1 MTDSDETNEDE
12 NIKGKIIKMPIKA
25 VVFMAL
31 YITTGA
37 LVAYYCKLSYIGLL
51 SAIPFPSAEPNNLG
65 KYADDIELEH
75 LTVPTSTVPM
85 EKDKNKNM
93 CNKIFF
99 DEKKINKD
107 LNSSFLYT
115 MNDYKP
121 TEYENFGMGVI
132 TYPMI
137 NYIQRAIILNF
148 KFLGM
153 FFGFINS
160 ITSEKTSA
168 IIGLFVALLF
178 IPIFLFVNLFGTV
191 GCWLWSLKD
200 LFKIPSKKFLE
211 NQMKNSMTGGA
222 DGDGDAVPTANDV
235 IANDAPVDVTANNAP
250 TDVTANT
257 TPSANDV
264 IDNQVDSI
272 GAISKDPTGA
282 ATNIAMDVATNPA
295 ELTNLAAAATAKTAL
310 LKKNLDMG
318 FLGIVYRAIFAF
330 IWLCSWWFMIP
341 LGCTV
346 AGFYSILKPLNI
358 SSNLNGA
365 SGSKFSFNL
374 MLQNFLKIYRH
385 IYFIAFAVIL
395 IVYGSEISSSVGIG
409 LLFATLVIWQAT
421 SLFDKAVVPNLP
433 FQGAMCSVDS
443 EEDSTNANAVA
454 TTDLNA
460 NANANANANQPITG
474 GGGGRKSVRG
484 KTIKRK

>member
-12 NIKGKIIKMPIKA
+12 NVKGKIIKMPIKA

-51 SAIPFPSAEPNNLG
+51 SAIPFPSAEPNNFG
-65 KYADDIELEH
+65 KYTEDVELEH
-75 LTVPTSTVPM
+75 LSVPTSILPT

-93 CNKIFF
+93 CSKIFF
-99 DEKKINKD
+99 DEKKINKE
-107 LNSSFLYT
+107 LNASFLYT

-168 IIGLFVALLF
+168 IIGLFVAMLF
-178 IPIFLFVNLFGTV
+178 IPIFLFVNFFGTI

-211 NQMKNSMTGGA
+211 NQLKTGGA
-222 DGDGDAVPTANDV
+222 PDGDAQTDTTTTT
-235 IANDAPVDVTANNAP
+235 DSAPVDATTTPSATPTA
-250 TDVTANT
+250 
-257 TPSANDV
+257 TPSANDI
-264 IDNQVDSI
+264 IDNPVDSL
-272 GAISKDPTGA
+272 GAISKDPAGA

-318 FLGIVYRAIFAF
+318 ILGVLYRAIFAF

-341 LGCTV
+341 FGCTV
-346 AGFYSILKPLNI
+346 AGFYSIIKPLNL
-358 SSNLNGA
+358 SSKLNSGA
-365 SGSKFSFNL
+365 NGSKFSFYL

-409 LLFATLVIWQAT
+409 LLIATLVIWQAT
-421 SLFDKAVVPNLP
+421 SLFDKAVVPDLP
-433 FQGAMCSVDS
+433 FQGATCSVDS
-443 EEDSTNANAVA
+443 EEDSANAVS
-454 TTDLNA
+454 TTDA
-460 NANANANANQPITG
+460 AIPDTATPDTATPDAITG
-474 GGGGRKSVRG
+474 GGSGSGRRSVRG